1 MARYATSVDFGTPTV
16 PLITD
21 TGYTPYPYDSNGVPR
36 NTVSIAP
43 KVEQALSPNIV
54 DRILNG
60 GTATQYRGTTHP
72 ALIGVAGAQ
81 AGKAGD
87 LAGLLGGCIV
97 DVQTHSSDGLSNNIP
112 IAGIYLE
119 DVNATAALASGTTL
133 VYYNSLTVTSFT
145 AAAGDVY
152 VTDKGILVTVTAAL
166 SSSTPLLCISTE
178 ALPATGTL
186 YAVKTLQ
193 GGSSTAT
200 GAFSGGVTGL
210 QNSAGYF
217 PMVEVINSENVYRMM
232 TYSAYPIGTTAKA
245 LKRLIGSVCDL
256 INVTYTYPDRSVQYG
271 TVVDPI
277 TCSRGDIV
285 IVGVPN
291 DAALLATHEFCPVLV
306 KFLRSSLV
314 NATAGTTFTFG
325 GLGLQL

>member
-1 MARYATSVDFGTPTV
+1 MARTTTAVDFGTPTV

-21 TGYTPYPYDSNGVPR
+21 TGYTPYPYDGNGVPR
-36 NTVSIAP
+36 STVSITP
-43 KVEQALSPNIV
+43 RIEQALSPNIV
-54 DRILNG
+54 DNILNAG
-60 GTATQYRGTTHP
+60 IDSQIRGTAHP
-72 ALIGVAGAQ
+72 ALIGVAGSQ
-81 AGKAGD
+81 AGLAGD
-87 LAGLLGGCIV
+87 LAGLMGGCIV
-97 DVQTHSSDGLSNNIP
+97 DVQTGSNGISNNIP

-119 DVNATAALASGTTL
+119 DASAAAALASGTTL

-152 VTDKGILVTVTAAL
+152 VTDKGVLVTVTAAL
-166 SSSTPLLCISTE
+166 SNSSPLLCISTE
-178 ALPATGTL
+178 VLPASGTL

-200 GAFSGGVTGL
+200 GAFTGGVTGL
-210 QNSAGYF
+210 QNKAGYF

-232 TYSAYPIGTTAKA
+232 TYSAYPLATTAKA
-245 LKRLIGSVCDL
+245 LKRLIGSPCDL
-256 INVTYTYPDRSVQYG
+256 INVTYTYPDRSIQYG

-277 TCSRGDIV
+277 TSSHGNV
-285 IVGVPN
+285 TIVGVPN

-306 KFLRSSLV
+306 KFLKFSV
-314 NATAGTTFTFG
+314 VGATAGTTFDPT